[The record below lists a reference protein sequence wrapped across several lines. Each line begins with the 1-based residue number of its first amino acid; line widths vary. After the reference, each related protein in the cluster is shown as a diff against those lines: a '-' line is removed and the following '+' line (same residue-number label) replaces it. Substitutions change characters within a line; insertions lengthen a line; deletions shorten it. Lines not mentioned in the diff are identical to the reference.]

1 MNHELEI
8 PPIISPIIIVNKIII
23 GEENSWLLI
32 SKRMKRQKSKFLV
45 FLILYLVNEK
55 VVANKKD
62 AEVALTP
69 VKNANIAGES
79 GRLVYRIEARVIKL

>member
-32 SKRMKRQKSKFLV
+32 SKRMKRQKSKSLV
-45 FLILYLVNEK
+45 FLILYLANEK
-55 VVANKKD
+55 
-62 AEVALTP
+62 
-69 VKNANIAGES
+69 
-79 GRLVYRIEARVIKL
+79 